1 MAEGQSKII
10 DLPAIVDLDALDD
23 VRDNLLEAIET
34 GPIVVSGE
42 RVVRVSTN
50 GLLMLAS
57 AADSARRNSFEFT
70 LTKASEPML
79 SAIDRLGF
87 GPGFA
92 GMMKG

>member
-23 VRDNLLEAIET
+23 VRDSLLEAIEA
-34 GPIVVSGE
+34 GPVVVSGE

-57 AADSARRNSFEFT
+57 AAESARRNSFSFA
-70 LTKASEPML
+70 LSKVSEPML

-92 GMMKG
+92 GMIKG